1 MAIGQYAG
9 LVGGVI
15 GAIVGGVLGAVGTYG
30 FGAPAGAAWGFTIGS
45 TLGSVAG
52 QVFWPEQADKPPSQP
67 PPQPHETR
75 LQLSSWGMP
84 IPIQYGDGRMAG
96 NIIYMSDIVETIE
109 TVTSKDDNYRYHE
122 YTKTYTATFAIA
134 FCEGPVPGISRI
146 WMNRKVIADWRD
158 PAGDYYPIGDIGLFA
173 ANLDTS
179 IARAET
185 FFSVYLGSEDQTADT
200 TIAALITDAETPA
213 YKGLCY
219 IVFKDFPIGEFSG
232 VPQIE
237 IEIGTAFGSRWCSGT
252 FTDVNMAVPNT
263 ACWTVIT
270 DNCYIYD
277 NKLKLIT
284 DATNLNPTIRSAFGI
299 NGDFDFQVDY
309 SSANTVFGSF
319 GIRIIEDLGSGNSNT
334 WNFRGRYSDFY
345 ISWSYYG
352 GSSGYH
358 QEFID
363 PQTYGKMR
371 ISRVRRDVPNESTVD
386 MTFGGAVGRDR
397 PRRRRAGRAGHRPGR
412 PQPRV
417 AALAFAACDA
427 EKDRP
432 SVVFAYTVK
441 GWRLP
446 TAGHPRNHSAL
457 LTEKQIGEFRA
468 GLGLSPATEWDRF
481 DGSTAAGILC
491 SQRREA
497 LHREPRTPAA
507 PVAVPA
513 STGTTSTKPVST
525 QEVFGRTLV
534 SLSRDEALAPYLV
547 MSAPDVATST
557 NLAGFINRVG
567 VFAPADRRSWHD
579 DPVLRWSEGPTGQH
593 IELGISEMNLF
604 LLLGQLGLS
613 WDLSGQALL
622 PVGTVYDP
630 FVCRGL
636 DAFIY
641 SVYSGARFVV
651 AGTPSGVTLAS
662 EGGAHQ
668 STVTPSLGL
677 ELPGMTLLEPATP
690 PRPTGCSATPWAGSP
705 TRRWGAAST
714 SG

>member
-1 MAIGQYAG
+1 MAFGQYLG
-9 LVGGVI
+9 YIGGVI
-15 GAIVGGVLGAVGTYG
+15 GAVIGGVIGTYVFPGVGTGTGALWGFSIGSMVGG
-30 FGAPAGAAWGFTIGS
+30 
-45 TLGSVAG
+45 VAG
-52 QVFWPEQADKPPSQP
+52 QVFWPEQADLNLPP

-75 LQLSSWGMP
+75 LQFSSWGAA
-84 IPIQYGDGRMAG
+84 IPIQYGDGRLAG

-109 TVTSKDDNYRYHE
+109 RSRHRQDGVRYYE
-122 YTKTYTATFAIA
+122 MVRTYTATFAIA

-179 IARAET
+179 IARTET
-185 FFSVYLGSEDQTADT
+185 FFSVYLGSEDQEADT
-200 TIAALITDAETPA
+200 AIAALITDAETPA

-299 NGDFDFQVDY
+299 KGDFDFQVDY

-363 PQTYGKMR
+363 PQTYGQMR

-386 MTFGGAVGRDR
+386 MTFYGKVLDGEWIEMFTVGA
-397 PRRRRAGRAGHRPGR
+397 PSNN
-412 PQPRV
+412 
-417 AALAFAACDA
+417 DA
-427 EKDRP
+427 NNLY
-432 SVVFAYTVK
+432 V
-441 GWRLP
+441 
-446 TAGHPRNHSAL
+446 
-457 LTEKQIGEFRA
+457 EF
-468 GLGLSPATEWDRF
+468 
-481 DGSTAAGILC
+481 
-491 SQRREA
+491 
-497 LHREPRTPAA
+497 
-507 PVAVPA
+507 
-513 STGTTSTKPVST
+513 
-525 QEVFGRTLV
+525 
-534 SLSRDEALAPYLV
+534 
-547 MSAPDVATST
+547 
-557 NLAGFINRVG
+557 FINDALNYYVEN
-567 VFAPADRRSWHD
+567 VSFD
-579 DPVLRWSEGPTGQH
+579 
-593 IELGISEMNLF
+593 NLIH
-604 LLLGQLGLS
+604 L
-613 WDLSGQALL
+613 
-622 PVGTVYDP
+622 
-630 FVCRGL
+630 
-636 DAFIY
+636 
-641 SVYSGARFVV
+641 
-651 AGTPSGVTLAS
+651 
-662 EGGAHQ
+662 
-668 STVTPSLGL
+668 
-677 ELPGMTLLEPATP
+677 
-690 PRPTGCSATPWAGSP
+690 
-705 TRRWGAAST
+705 
-714 SG
+714 